1 MTQDI
6 ILAILSAIIPC
17 VVANIVAIIVV
28 LLNNSNSIK
37 KLKMEQAEN
46 RRQSNQAQEKAK
58 SEIIESNGKTI
69 MIIETKLDALTKQV
83 EQLSSLIERVYNLE
97 ASIKLVQAECAR
109 QSDRLDVIEDNVN
122 ELLKGVKL

>member
-97 ASIKLVQAECAR
+97 ASVRLIQAECAR
-109 QSDRLDVIEDNVN
+109 QSDRLDNIEDTVN

>member
-83 EQLSSLIERVYNLE
+83 EQLSHRT
-97 ASIKLVQAECAR
+97 
-109 QSDRLDVIEDNVN
+109 
-122 ELLKGVKL
+122 